1 MFISLEGIDGSGKT
15 TQAKLLAKALG
26 EGVVLV
32 REPGGTEA
40 GERIRSLLKDPNL
53 ELDPLAELLLFCA
66 ARAELVAQVVGP
78 ARESGRDVV
87 CDRFSDSSVAYQGVA
102 RGLGAERVE
111 EICDLATGGVWPD
124 LTILLRIEPDRAAKR
139 IGRRKADRF
148 EEEGIE
154 LQRLVA
160 EGYDEVARRHPERV
174 RVVDAEGDRDSV
186 HAAVLACAQGGEG
199 LMEAAASSPA
209 IPEALARGDPP
220 SAAGARGPGR
230 GARLARPCLHLSRPA
245 RGRQGAPPPGRSR
258 RSCSPRAPPIP
269 RTPAAAPC
277 SIPRPIRT
285 SPGCARR
292 APSTWSRTSG
302 SR

>member
-26 EGVVLV
+26 DVVLV
-32 REPGGTEA
+32 REPGGTET
-40 GERIRSLLKDPNL
+40 GERIRGLLKDPSL

-78 ARESGRDVV
+78 AREAGRDVV

-124 LTILLRIEPDRAAKR
+124 LTILLRMDPDRAVKR

-154 LQRLVA
+154 LQRRVA

-174 RVVDAEGDRDSV
+174 RVVEADGNRNAV
-186 HAAVLACAQGGEG
+186 HAAVLAEVQGVT
-199 LMEAAASSPA
+199 A
-209 IPEALARGDPP
+209 
-220 SAAGARGPGR
+220 
-230 GARLARPCLHLSRPA
+230 
-245 RGRQGAPPPGRSR
+245 
-258 RSCSPRAPPIP
+258 
-269 RTPAAAPC
+269 
-277 SIPRPIRT
+277 
-285 SPGCARR
+285 
-292 APSTWSRTSG
+292 
-302 SR
+302 